1 MVGSDVSLCELQAS
15 LLHASKMRLCRSS
28 LRLDD
33 RHVVITPMTLCQH
46 CAKRL
51 LFQQALVTPDL
62 RIMHAKC
69 CQEVTQGQSTMDT
82 GLSSA

>member
-1 MVGSDVSLCELQAS
+1 MQAS
-15 LLHASKMRLCRSS
+15 LLNASKMRLCRSS
-28 LRLDD
+28 IQLDE

-62 RIMHAKC
+62 RILHAKC
-69 CQEVTQGQSTMDT
+69 YQEALQSPADPL
-82 GLSSA
+82 LSNT